1 MTAKEII
8 AYMESLQNEEQR
20 RVLMGFFKTGPGEY
34 GEGDEF
40 LGLKVPQTREVVK
53 AAWKDFPLDEVPELL
68 MSKWHEVRLCGL
80 LILVAKFE
88 RLTKRAA
95 ARTPLECTERTGTAR
110 TPLECTERTGTER
123 TPLECTETIK
133 TPLECAEEAIRG
145 RDEILT
151 MYLQYAERANNWDLV
166 DLSVPKILGHWLL
179 LPTNLSP
186 LPTIP
191 EHSSPTRSLSP
202 HRGGDPL
209 QIAYKRQVL
218 DELAQSD
225 NLWKQRMSMVCSWK
239 TSQMGD
245 PSWCLRYAEI
255 HLHHPHDLMHKAVG
269 WMLREMGKRC
279 SMDLLRDFLRQH
291 AHEMPRTMLRYAIE
305 KMSEQERQYWMA
317 IPQDFAPAKNSK
329 ANRFAGIPVS
339 DFVEMILMGDDEAM
353 YYLLHDRLKRPLHE
367 RYEAYNNC
375 LFDDYEDVI
384 DDFFLNLRECG
395 RYPYE
400 PLQRIKKKESFE
412 TWLLNTFRNYLRNRA
427 EAEGGVISSQPN
439 CEAHALIAGEGS
451 ISDEEKIRVV
461 SQLIAYAH
469 QVFYPRGRFIFL
481 RSLLTMLNKQRAV
494 PNKEMAEALD
504 MSDLAYRVAVYR
516 MKQNVRHFRNRLH
529 KGETLR
535 LDEEHQQMADNIN
548 RDFIHLYPMLFRI
561 YLECI
566 DTLKTSTAV
575 KDLRQQY
582 LEERGFAVHEPDADS
597 PIRVRIPAFWEK
609 LNRWMTT

>member
-1 MTAKEII
+1 MTGKEII

-20 RVLMGFFKTGPGEY
+20 RILMGFFKTGPGEY

-53 AAWKDFPLDEVPELL
+53 NVWKDFPLSEVPELL

-88 RLTKRAA
+88 KLTKRAA
-95 ARTPLECTERTGTAR
+95 AKTPLECT
-110 TPLECTERTGTER
+110 
-123 TPLECTETIK
+123 
-133 TPLECAEEAIRG
+133 EEAIRG

-151 MYLQYAERANNWDLV
+151 MYLKYAERANNWDLV
-166 DLSVPKILGHWLL
+166 DLSVHKILGHWLL
-179 LPTNLSP
+179 LPTM
-186 LPTIP
+186 LPDGVVGQ
-191 EHSSPTRSLSP
+191 HK
-202 HRGGDPL
+202 D
-209 QIAYKRQVL
+209 YKIKVL
-218 DELAQSD
+218 DILSCSDPQSPNLGGSCLGD
-225 NLWKQRMSMVCSWK
+225 SGLWKQRMSMVCTWK

-279 SMDLLRDFLRQH
+279 SMELLRDFLSQH

-305 KMSEQERQYWMA
+305 KMPEQERQEWMNLT
-317 IPQDFAPAKNSK
+317 PNPSPKGEGNYVSK
-329 ANRFAGIPVS
+329 VIKYAGVPVP
-339 DFVEMILMGDDEAM
+339 DFVERILKGDDEAM
-353 YYLLHDRLKRPLHE
+353 YYLLHDRLSHQLHE
-367 RYEAYNNC
+367 RFEAYKNNLC
-375 LFDDYEDVI
+375 DDYEDVI
-384 DDFFLNLRECG
+384 DDFFLYLRECG

-400 PLQRIKKKESFE
+400 SLKQIKKKEAFE
-412 TWLLNTFRNYLRNRA
+412 TWLLNTFRNYLSNRA
-427 EAEGGVISSQPN
+427 EAEGMGISSQPN
-439 CEAHALIAGEGS
+439 CEAHSPIVGEGS
-451 ISDEEKIRVV
+451 AGDEEKIRIV
-461 SQLIAYAH
+461 SELIAYAH

-481 RSLLTMLNKQRAV
+481 RSLLTMLNKQKAV

-516 MKQNVRHFRNRLH
+516 MKQNVRHFRERLL
-529 KGETLR
+529 KGEILR
-535 LDEEHQQMADNIN
+535 LDAEHRQMADSIN
-548 RDFIHLYPMLFRI
+548 CDFMRLYPTLFRI

-582 LEERGFAVHEPDADS
+582 LEERGFAVHEQDYNR

-609 LNRWMTT
+609 MNRWMTT